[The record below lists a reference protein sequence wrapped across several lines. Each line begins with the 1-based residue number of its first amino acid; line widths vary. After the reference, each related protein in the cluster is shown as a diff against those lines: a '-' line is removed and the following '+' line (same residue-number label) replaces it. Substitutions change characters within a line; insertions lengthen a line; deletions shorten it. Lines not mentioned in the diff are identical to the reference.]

1 MSRII
6 PVSFIISYSSLMR
19 SWTPFFTPS
28 MMAKNASSL
37 STTSGYSSPFLQAK
51 YSISQIS
58 PSQGSTGWYTGAGRS
73 ALIRRSLRSIKPATA
88 GCSLQK
94 PSGLFAYRSRG
105 LDVSTHYLS
114 RIIYRQ
120 TGRTLNDWIAD
131 TLMVEIK
138 YHLTCTDK
146 TIEEISED
154 LSFCSTSAFIQ
165 YFKSKTGCTP
175 FKYRR
180 DQNLK
185 TQ

>member
-1 MSRII
+1 MIAKGKGSPHFYNQDEGVTSNWMLVAY
-6 PVSFIISYSSLMR
+6 PVIMNL
-19 SWTPFFTPS
+19 P
-28 MMAKNASSL
+28 KKLVNAL
-37 STTSGYSSPFLQAK
+37 
-51 YSISQIS
+51 
-58 PSQGSTGWYTGAGRS
+58 
-73 ALIRRSLRSIKPATA
+73 
-88 GCSLQK
+88 
-94 PSGLFAYRSRG
+94 
-105 LDVSTHYLS
+105 
-114 RIIYRQ
+114 
-120 TGRTLNDWIAD
+120 TGRTLKDWIAY
-131 TLMVEIK
+131 TLTVEIK

>member
-1 MSRII
+1 M
-6 PVSFIISYSSLMR
+6 
-19 SWTPFFTPS
+19 
-28 MMAKNASSL
+28 
-37 STTSGYSSPFLQAK
+37 
-51 YSISQIS
+51 
-58 PSQGSTGWYTGAGRS
+58 TGFVVYINRHLPT
-73 ALIRRSLRSIKPATA
+73 SLRSGGNLLYP
-88 GCSLQK
+88 
-94 PSGLFAYRSRG
+94 P
-105 LDVSTHYLS
+105 H
-114 RIIYRQ
+114 
-120 TGRTLNDWIAD
+120 GREYEDWIAD

-154 LSFCSTSAFIQ
+154 FSFCSTSAFIQ

>member
-1 MSRII
+1 MASCLRCT
-6 PVSFIISYSSLMR
+6 PAFCQSS
-19 SWTPFFTPS
+19 
-28 MMAKNASSL
+28 
-37 STTSGYSSPFLQAK
+37 
-51 YSISQIS
+51 SIHD
-58 PSQGSTGWYTGAGRS
+58 
-73 ALIRRSLRSIKPATA
+73 SLRSVNPATA

-94 PSGLFAYRSRG
+94 PTGLFAYRSRG
-105 LDVSTHYLS
+105 LDISTHYLS
-114 RIIYRQ
+114 RIIHQQ
-120 TGRTLNDWIAD
+120 TGRTIKDWIAD